1 MTSHRPFVRVGRPWE
16 GGHIAER
23 TAHTFRAARLQTA
36 DPGIRGA
43 MPEHWEYVFAAYGI
57 WIAVFFGYWVH
68 LLRKSR
74 SLGNSLRQLSQQG
87 GDS

>member
-1 MTSHRPFVRVGRPWE
+1 MTIRRPFARVGQPWE
-16 GGHIAER
+16 GGHTAER
-23 TAHTFRAARLQTA
+23 TVHTFRAARLQTA

-57 WIAVFFGYWVH
+57 WMAVFFGYWVH

-74 SLGNSLRQLSQQG
+74 SLGNSLRRLSQQG
-87 GDS
+87 GNS